1 VSPASIR
8 VAFVSHHPHLQMGGQ
23 RSMALLIEHLDRAAV
38 RPLVI
43 CPGPGPL
50 AEQLATL
57 DCPVA
62 YIPLHHIKPRTLGAV
77 WRSSRRIRALLE
89 ERAIDIIAPDAS
101 RDALTAGL
109 AKLGTHTKMV
119 WFVRQ
124 TAPYALDP
132 LLGRLA
138 DGIIGDSDDTKRRFS
153 RAVARRHRTIV
164 GGADLRRFRPADDRP
179 ALRRT
184 LDLPLDRLVLLFA
197 GQVKAAKGV
206 LDIVDAVGQL
216 KAQAPGDVPLLVIVG
231 TPDPASIVEDIARR
245 TAAQGTAADVRV
257 LPQQAA
263 VERWMQAADI
273 LVSGSHEDTEGMS
286 RVLYEAMACGAVLVA
301 TDIRGN
307 RDAITPQSGVLVP
320 EHAPSAIAA
329 AVQALQADAPRR
341 AALSAAGVRRARER
355 FDIRLHARA
364 VEAFY
369 RAVLSGSLASPSGGD
384 ETSAHDA

>member
-1 VSPASIR
+1 MSPAPIR

-23 RSMALLIEHLDRAAV
+23 RSMVLLIEHLDRAAV

-50 AEQLATL
+50 AEHLATL

-62 YIPLHHIKPRTLGAV
+62 YLPLHHIKPRTLGAV
-77 WRSSRRIRALLE
+77 WRSSRRIKALLE

-138 DGIIGDSDDTKRRFS
+138 DGIIGDSDATRRRFS
-153 RAVARRHRTIV
+153 RSVARRHRTIV
-164 GGADLRRFRPADDRP
+164 GGTDLSRFRPAADRP
-179 ALRRT
+179 ALRRE
-184 LDLPLDRLVLLFA
+184 LDLPQDRLVLLFA

-206 LDIVDAVGQL
+206 LDIVDALGQL
-216 KAQAPGDVPLLVIVG
+216 KAHAARDVPLLVIVG
-231 TPDPASIVEDIARR
+231 TPDPASILADIAQR
-245 TAAQGTAADVRV
+245 TAAQGTAANVRV
-257 LPQQAA
+257 LPQQSE

-286 RVLYEAMACGAVLVA
+286 RVLYEAMACGAVPIA

-320 EHAPSAIAA
+320 ERDPHAIAA

-341 AALSAAGVRRARER
+341 AALSAAGLERARER

-364 VEAFY
+364 VVAFY
-369 RAVLSGSLASPSGGD
+369 RAVLSGSLASSSGGD